1 MMNENEEILMSQLA
15 DGELPSDQANE
26 LLLDVLDEPS
36 GREKLKGL
44 LRLRQATAGWRTSQ
58 PTQPVVI
65 VAERPRP
72 LRRNRLAWRMGSLA
86 VAACVG
92 GLLVLTGVWAA
103 GWMGRPAGPDQQG
116 QIAQGPYAVPAAIQ
130 VTPEQMRQVAK
141 VFALHESVAGPLA
154 WYAADDQ
161 NIRLASARGAEAG
174 RPLIAVLLRLEPTGG
189 TGIPVRGPSGLP
201 VSSSPDHGRDGR
213 DTHGQVLGTPNG
225 DAHATAART
234 IVIVCREDAPTVIE
248 LPAEM
253 AGQAGLRVYLAP
265 RSVGSKVDMRYA
277 IAMDGESR
285 QAPAASISGQR
296 SLGMAEA
303 PLGQLAMGDCV
314 LHVEAAAWLMRQEGN
329 R

>member
-1 MMNENEEILMSQLA
+1 MMNENDEILMSQLA
-15 DGELPSDQANE
+15 DGELPSDQVNE
-26 LLLDVLDEPS
+26 LLLDVLDAPAE
-36 GREKLKGL
+36 REKLKGL

-58 PTQPVVI
+58 PPQPVVI
-65 VAERPRP
+65 LADRSRTF
-72 LRRNRLAWRMGSLA
+72 RRGRMAWRMSSLA

-92 GLLVLTGVWAA
+92 GLLVLAGVWAA
-103 GWMGRPAGPDQQG
+103 GWMARPAGPGRQG
-116 QIAQGPYAVPAAIQ
+116 QMAQGPGAALAAIQ

-141 VFALHESVAGPLA
+141 IFALHESVAGPLA

-174 RPLIAVLLRLEPTGG
+174 LPTIAVLLRLESE
-189 TGIPVRGPSGLP
+189 VSGAA
-201 VSSSPDHGRDGR
+201 VSSRS
-213 DTHGQVLGTPNG
+213 GQTS
-225 DAHATAART
+225 RT

-265 RSVGSKVDMRYA
+265 RAVNGKVEMRYA

-296 SLGMAEA
+296 SLSMAEA
-303 PLGQLAMGDCV
+303 PLGQLAMGDK
-314 LHVEAAAWLMRQEGN
+314 LMNVEAAAWAMHKEGN
-329 R
+329 K

>member
-15 DGELPSDQANE
+15 DGELPSDQTNE
-26 LLLDVLDEPS
+26 LLLGVLDEPS

-58 PTQPVVI
+58 PPRPVVI
-65 VAERPRP
+65 VAERLRP
-72 LRRNRLAWRMGSLA
+72 LRRGLHAWRMGSLA

-103 GWMGRPAGPDQQG
+103 GWMGNPAGPRHQW
-116 QIAQGPYAVPAAIQ
+116 QIAPGPDANPVATL

-161 NIRLASARGAEAG
+161 NIRLASARPAEAG
-174 RPLIAVLLRLEPTGG
+174 LPTIAVLLRLESAAPG
-189 TGIPVRGPSGLP
+189 
-201 VSSSPDHGRDGR
+201 
-213 DTHGQVLGTPNG
+213 
-225 DAHATAART
+225 ATDPADART
-234 IVIVCREDAPTVIE
+234 GARTLVIVCRNDQPTVIE

-265 RSVGSKVDMRYA
+265 RAVNGKVEMRYA
-277 IAMDGESR
+277 IAMDGES
-285 QAPAASISGQR
+285 QEAPLASLSGQR
-296 SLGMAEA
+296 SLGLAEA
-303 PLGQLAMGDCV
+303 PLGQLAMGDK
-314 LHVEAAAWLMRQEGN
+314 LLNVEAAAWAMRQEAGK
-329 R
+329 

>member
-15 DGELPSDQANE
+15 DGELPSDQTNE

-65 VAERPRP
+65 VAERTRP
-72 LRRNRLAWRMGSLA
+72 LCRGHMAWRMGSLA

-92 GLLVLTGVWAA
+92 GLLVLTGVWAT
-103 GWMGRPAGPDQQG
+103 GWMGRAAGP
-116 QIAQGPYAVPAAIQ
+116 IAQGPGTALAAIQ

-161 NIRLASARGAEAG
+161 NIRLASARPAEAG
-174 RPLIAVLLRLEPTGG
+174 LPLIAVLLKLESAGG
-189 TGIPVRGPSGLP
+189 TDILP

-213 DTHGQVLGTPNG
+213 DTHGQARRAPDG
-225 DAHATAART
+225 DAHATASRT
-234 IVIVCREDAPTVIE
+234 IMIVCREDAPAVIE

-265 RSVGSKVDMRYA
+265 RAVNGKVDMQYA
-277 IAMDGESR
+277 IAADS
-285 QAPAASISGQR
+285 QSPHSPAASISGQR

-303 PLGQLAMGDCV
+303 PLGQLAMGDK
-314 LHVEAAAWLMRQEGN
+314 LLNIEAAAWAMRPEGN

>member
-1 MMNENEEILMSQLA
+1 MMNENDEILMSQLA
-15 DGELPSDQANE
+15 DGELPSDRVNE
-26 LLLDVLDEPS
+26 LLLDVLDVPAE
-36 GREKLKGL
+36 REKLKGL

-58 PTQPVVI
+58 PPQPVVI
-65 VAERPRP
+65 EADRPRP
-72 LRRNRLAWRMGSLA
+72 LRRGRMAWRMSSLA

-103 GWMGRPAGPDQQG
+103 GWMARPAGPDR
-116 QIAQGPYAVPAAIQ
+116 QGPVAQAPPAGYADR

-174 RPLIAVLLRLEPTGG
+174 RPLIAVLLKLESAAPGAS
-189 TGIPVRGPSGLP
+189 PSAP
-201 VSSSPDHGRDGR
+201 SASSGQASSGQAGS
-213 DTHGQVLGTPNG
+213 GQV
-225 DAHATAART
+225 ART

-248 LPAEM
+248 LPAET

-265 RSVGSKVDMRYA
+265 RAVNGKVDMRYA

-285 QAPAASISGQR
+285 QESAASISGQR
-296 SLGMAEA
+296 RLGMAEA
-303 PLGQLAMGDCV
+303 PLGQLAMGDRV
-314 LHVEAAAWLMRQEGN
+314 VNVEAAAWAMHQEGN

>member
-1 MMNENEEILMSQLA
+1 
-15 DGELPSDQANE
+15 
-26 LLLDVLDEPS
+26 VLDEPS

-58 PTQPVVI
+58 PTQPVLI

-72 LRRNRLAWRMGSLA
+72 LRRNRLAWRMSSLA

-103 GWMGRPAGPDQQG
+103 GWMARPAGPDQQG
-116 QIAQGPYAVPAAIQ
+116 QTAQGPGAVPGAVQ

-161 NIRLASARGAEAG
+161 NIRLASARGTEAG
-174 RPLIAVLLRLEPTGG
+174 RPLIAVLLKLESAAPGAS
-189 TGIPVRGPSGLP
+189 PSAP
-201 VSSSPDHGRDGR
+201 SASSGQASSGQAGS
-213 DTHGQVLGTPNG
+213 GQV
-225 DAHATAART
+225 ART

-248 LPAEM
+248 LPAET

-265 RSVGSKVDMRYA
+265 RAVNGKVDMRYA

-285 QAPAASISGQR
+285 QESAASISGQR
-296 SLGMAEA
+296 RLGMAEA
-303 PLGQLAMGDCV
+303 PLGQLAMGDRV
-314 LHVEAAAWLMRQEGN
+314 VNVEAAAWAMHQEGN

>member
-1 MMNENEEILMSQLA
+1 MMNENDEILMSQLA
-15 DGELPSDQANE
+15 DGELRSDQANE
-26 LLLDVLDEPS
+26 LLLDVLDVPAE
-36 GREKLKGL
+36 REKLKGL

-58 PTQPVVI
+58 PPQPVVI
-65 VAERPRP
+65 VAERPRTFRHG
-72 LRRNRLAWRMGSLA
+72 LHAWRMSSLA

-103 GWMGRPAGPDQQG
+103 GWMGRAAGPDQQG
-116 QIAQGPYAVPAAIQ
+116 PISQGPGTALAAIQ

-174 RPLIAVLLRLEPTGG
+174 LPTIAVLLRLDPAVAGAS
-189 TGIPVRGPSGLP
+189 ISSRSG
-201 VSSSPDHGRDGR
+201 
-213 DTHGQVLGTPNG
+213 Q
-225 DAHATAART
+225 AART
-234 IVIVCREDAPTVIE
+234 IMIVCREDAPTVIE

-253 AGQAGLRVYLAP
+253 SGQAGLRVYLAP
-265 RSVGSKVDMRYA
+265 RAVNGKVDMRYA

-285 QAPAASISGQR
+285 QAPFDKLRTAPVASISGQR

-303 PLGQLAMGDCV
+303 PLGQLAMGDRV
-314 LHVEAAAWLMRQEGN
+314 LNVEAAAWAMPREAGK
-329 R
+329 

>member
-1 MMNENEEILMSQLA
+1 MMNENDEILMSQLA
-15 DGELPSDQANE
+15 DGELPSDQTNE
-26 LLLDVLDEPS
+26 LLLDVLDAPAE
-36 GREKLKGL
+36 REKLKGL

-58 PTQPVVI
+58 PPQPVVI
-65 VAERPRP
+65 VAERPRTF
-72 LRRNRLAWRMGSLA
+72 RRGRMAWRMGSLA

-103 GWMGRPAGPDQQG
+103 GWMGRAAGPDRQG
-116 QIAQGPYAVPAAIQ
+116 PIAQGPGTALAAIQ

-174 RPLIAVLLRLEPTGG
+174 LPTIAVLLRLDPAVAGAS
-189 TGIPVRGPSGLP
+189 P
-201 VSSSPDHGRDGR
+201 SSPSASS
-213 DTHGQVLGTPNG
+213 GQAGSG
-225 DAHATAART
+225 QAART

-253 AGQAGLRVYLAP
+253 SGQAGLRVYLAP
-265 RSVGSKVDMRYA
+265 RSVNGKVDMQYA
-277 IAMDGESR
+277 IAADS
-285 QAPAASISGQR
+285 QSPQSPAASISGQR

-303 PLGQLAMGDCV
+303 PLGQLAMGDRV
-314 LHVEAAAWLMRQEGN
+314 LNVEAAAWAMRPEGN
-329 R
+329 

>member
-1 MMNENEEILMSQLA
+1 MMNEDDEILMSQLA

-58 PTQPVVI
+58 PPQPVVI
-65 VAERPRP
+65 VADRSRPM
-72 LRRNRLAWRMGSLA
+72 RRSRLAWRMSSLA

-103 GWMGRPAGPDQQG
+103 GWIGSPVRPAHQWQVAPAPD
-116 QIAQGPYAVPAAIQ
+116 APPAVAQ

-154 WYAADDQ
+154 WYAADDR
-161 NIRLASARGAEAG
+161 NIRLASARPAEAG
-174 RPLIAVLLRLEPTGG
+174 QPLIAVLLRLDPE
-189 TGIPVRGPSGLP
+189 VSG
-201 VSSSPDHGRDGR
+201 S
-213 DTHGQVLGTPNG
+213 
-225 DAHATAART
+225 AART
-234 IVIVCREDAPTVIE
+234 VVIVCREDAPAVIE

-253 AGQAGLRVYLAP
+253 TGHAGLRVYLAP
-265 RSVGSKVDMRYA
+265 RAVNGKVEMRYA

-296 SLGMAEA
+296 RLGATEA
-303 PLGQLAMGDCV
+303 LLGQLAMGDRV
-314 LHVEAAAWLMRQEGN
+314 LNIEAAAWPMRQEAGK
-329 R
+329 

>member
-1 MMNENEEILMSQLA
+1 MMNENDEILMSQLA
-15 DGELPSDQANE
+15 DGELPSDQVNE
-26 LLLDVLDEPS
+26 LLLDVLDAPAE
-36 GREKLKGL
+36 REKLKGL

-58 PTQPVVI
+58 PPQPVVI
-65 VAERPRP
+65 LADRSRTF
-72 LRRNRLAWRMGSLA
+72 RRGRMAWRMSSLA

-92 GLLVLTGVWAA
+92 GLLVLAGVWAA
-103 GWMGRPAGPDQQG
+103 GWMARPAGPGRQG
-116 QIAQGPYAVPAAIQ
+116 QMAQGPGAALAAIQ

-141 VFALHESVAGPLA
+141 IFALHESVAGPLA

-174 RPLIAVLLRLEPTGG
+174 LPTIAVLLRLESE
-189 TGIPVRGPSGLP
+189 VSGAA
-201 VSSSPDHGRDGR
+201 VSSPSAPSASSWQASS
-213 DTHGQVLGTPNG
+213 GQAGSVQARSTGSG
-225 DAHATAART
+225 QAART

-253 AGQAGLRVYLAP
+253 SGQPGLRVYLAP
-265 RSVGSKVDMRYA
+265 RAVNGKVEMRYA

-303 PLGQLAMGDCV
+303 PLGQLAMGDK
-314 LHVEAAAWLMRQEGN
+314 LLNVEAAAWAMHKEGN